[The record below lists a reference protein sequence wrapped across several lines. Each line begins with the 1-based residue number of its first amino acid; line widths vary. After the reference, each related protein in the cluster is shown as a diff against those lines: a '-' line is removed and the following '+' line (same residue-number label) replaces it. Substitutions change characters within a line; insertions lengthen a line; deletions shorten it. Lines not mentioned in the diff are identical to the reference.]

1 MRAVRSHNPII
12 LALLA
17 LVASACAPR
26 MNSISMRN
34 PDLFEKESDR
44 LAGASRGSAPE
55 TAPDMYVKQRRP
67 VIKDQDRPNE
77 TGSLFNPDDERNYLF
92 TATGPQNV
100 GRFLTV
106 NVVANRGSA
115 SAGALAKADNS
126 ASPAKPEG
134 EGDQTE
140 QELLNALPDLT
151 PKTPGDPSLM
161 KTFKMQIVHRYAN
174 GDVLARLSRRSLG
187 EDEAAEITA
196 EARIP
201 YDRLASGDPL
211 TTEDLLD
218 VNYVE
223 SGEGEL
229 IERSSSGWEDEYS
242 LRLSGFKEAK
252 SKMAAE
258 LVDQKKQLDDAKEK
272 LETRIKTF
280 GDERRSVA
288 KQRDDLNKK
297 NIETDAKVKDMQ
309 DELDSKQETID
320 EQQKQLEELKP
331 EEKPGD
337 DKEGG

>member
-1 MRAVRSHNPII
+1 MGALRNTTLIV
-12 LALLA
+12 LAA
-17 LVASACAPR
+17 WAGGCAPR
-26 MNSISMRN
+26 VNPISLRN
-34 PDLFEKESDR
+34 PDLFEKESDH
-44 LAGASRGSAPE
+44 LAGASRGATPE
-55 TAPDMYVKQRRP
+55 AAPDMYVKQRRP

-92 TATGPQNV
+92 TASGPQNV
-100 GRFLTV
+100 GRFLTIH
-106 NVVANRGSA
+106 VVANRGAAKSVA
-115 SAGALAKADNS
+115 DVKPTEAPKAAGES
-126 ASPAKPEG
+126 
-134 EGDQTE
+134 DQTE
-140 QELLNALPDLT
+140 QELLNALPDLA
-151 PKTPGDPSLM
+151 PKTPNDPSLQ
-161 KTFKMQIVHRYAN
+161 KTFKMQIAHRYAN
-174 GDVLARLSRRSLG
+174 GDVMARLSRRSLG
-187 EDEAAEITA
+187 EDDAAEITA

-201 YDRLASGDPL
+201 YERLASGDPL

-252 SKMAAE
+252 SRMAAE
-258 LVDQKKQLDDAKEK
+258 LVDQKKQLDEAKEK

-297 NIETDAKVKDMQ
+297 NVETDAKVKDMQ
-309 DELDSKQETID
+309 DQLDDKQETID
-320 EQQKQLEELKP
+320 DQAKQLEELKP

-337 DKEGG
+337 DKEGGEGG